1 LQSLVYLQIV
11 DLLEVHRKLG
21 ERNFVGEELENAELR
36 HEQIREILDY
46 LGREQNK
53 KGTKE
58 KEEE

>member
-1 LQSLVYLQIV
+1 LQRLVYLQIV

-46 LGREQNK
+46 LGRQQNK
-53 KGTKE
+53 KRTKE